1 MDVKF
6 LYLVLALFSKSVVLP
21 LIFQNSDDLE
31 MMLLD
36 IASLEN
42 KLEVLNNDNE
52 VDKLLTEVDWLLKFG
67 NGAMHSHKFMKI
79 PLTRMGQQVI
89 PVDSSLI
96 EARNK

>member
-1 MDVKF
+1 MDIKF

-21 LIFQNSDDLE
+21 MVFQNSDDLE

-42 KLEVLNNDNE
+42 KLKVLNNDNE

-67 NGAMHSHKFMKI
+67 NGAMLPHKFMKI
-79 PLTRMGQQVI
+79 PLTRMARQVI
-89 PVDSSLI
+89 PIDSSLI
-96 EARNK
+96 EARNM